1 MAFDEYFDINLYLI
15 QNTSEIKEI
24 QLQKLRKHL
33 TKFYAQSPLVKMFI
47 DSQGLKPEKMTLDG
61 FRKAFPLLG
70 QETLRGSMPSES
82 SKKPGFVVKMMSDM
96 LGIAPDKYVLMCA
109 TSGTTGEPTPYFF
122 TAEDLE
128 HMPRGTCRG
137 LYMVTKGDKEEIRTM
152 RAVQAFGL
160 SMFGAG
166 VPLVECLIRLGVA
179 CIPVGAEAGT
189 DRILKFSDRFAAT
202 CIWCTPS
209 LAEYMVDTAL
219 DRIRAIKFKQVFCGA
234 EPGAGIPEV
243 RKKIEEGFQ
252 SKLYDGMG
260 LIGGLTLFS
269 CDQEEYAGMHHLTDD
284 MFLFELVDPETKE
297 MIPWEDQAVGELV
310 MSPLQGY
317 SIPPGRFSSG
327 DVGQIFLSPCP
338 CGEPGWRIKMR
349 GRSDDML
356 KVKGVIVYPAAV
368 DGVITGFVPR
378 VTGEFRIVLDAPPP
392 RVEPPLKVKIE
403 YGEGLKEEEL
413 AALSKEIE
421 GEMHAKLNV
430 RPSITWVPPMTLERA
445 THKTKFIEKTYEKK
459 HTAVE

>member
-1 MAFDEYFDINLYLI
+1 MAFDDYFDERLYRL
-15 QNTSEIKEI
+15 QNTEEIKEI
-24 QLQKLRKHL
+24 QLAKLRQHL
-33 TKFYAQSPLVKMFI
+33 ARFYQKSPMIKAFV
-47 DSQGLKPEKMTLDG
+47 DSQGIAPEKMTLEA

-70 QETLRGSMPSES
+70 QDTMRGSMASEGAT
-82 SKKPGFVVKMMSDM
+82 KPGHIVEMMSTM
-96 LGIAPDKYVLMCA
+96 LGIDPDDYVLMCA

-128 HMPRGTCRG
+128 IMPRGTSRG
-137 LYMVTKGDKEEIRTM
+137 LYMVTKGNKEEIRKM
-152 RAVQAFGL
+152 RTIQGFGL

-166 VPLVECLIRLGVA
+166 VPLVETLVRLGVA

-189 DRILKFSDRFAAT
+189 ERILKFSKRFAAN

-219 DRIRAIKFKQVFCGA
+219 DRIRAIGFKQVFCGA

-252 SKLYDGMG
+252 AKLYDGMG

-269 CDQEEYAGMHHLTDD
+269 CGEEEYAGMHHLTDD

-297 MIPWEDQAVGELV
+297 TIPWEDQAVGELV
-310 MSPLQGY
+310 MSPLQGFT
-317 SIPPGRFSSG
+317 IPPGRFSSG
-327 DVGQIFLSPCP
+327 DVGQIFLSPCK
-338 CGEPGWRIKMR
+338 CGEPGWRLKMR
-349 GRSDDML
+349 GRTDDML

-392 RVEPPLKVKIE
+392 RVEPPLKLKIE
-403 YGEGLKEEEL
+403 YGEGVKEEDLESL
-413 AALSKEIE
+413 AKEIE
-421 GEMHAKLNV
+421 GEMHAKLKV
-430 RPSITWVPPMTLERA
+430 RPRITWVPPMTLERA
-445 THKTKFIEKTYEKK
+445 AHKTKFIEKAYEKK
-459 HTAVE
+459 D